1 MNHLAVSQR
10 TLPDPP
16 LPIDSCSCE
25 QQDPRKGTTN
35 FVARFRFSGQI
46 SNHAT
51 FLLPK
56 CGFSTYF
63 IPPNWVFRHFPMTTG
78 VCDVAR
84 FQKTA
89 ENWNRATFTG
99 HRTYRN
105 GRDHAIMAKN
115 TSKAPLFIHFESKA
129 SPIGN
134 RNRESRKRHHLVY
147 ASKEQLN
154 FCICCFRLP
163 KHETRLLLTP
173 YAEII

>member
-56 CGFSTYF
+56 CGFSTYS

-84 FQKTA
+84 FQKMTEKMESCDIYGVQNVPKQTKPCDHGK
-89 ENWNRATFTG
+89 ENAFQ
-99 HRTYRN
+99 
-105 GRDHAIMAKN
+105 
-115 TSKAPLFIHFESKA
+115 APLFMHFDA
-129 SPIGN
+129 PG
-134 RNRESRKRHHLVY
+134 
-147 ASKEQLN
+147 
-154 FCICCFRLP
+154 LP
-163 KHETRLLLTP
+163 YR
-173 YAEII
+173 

>member
-56 CGFSTYF
+56 CGFSTYS

-99 HRTYRN
+99 HTMPLAPPSRN
-105 GRDHAIMAKN
+105 LCI
-115 TSKAPLFIHFESKA
+115 P
-129 SPIGN
+129 
-134 RNRESRKRHHLVY
+134 ESRLQD
-147 ASKEQLN
+147 S
-154 FCICCFRLP
+154 FFTIFSCSF
-163 KHETRLLLTP
+163 LLK
-173 YAEII
+173 

>member
-56 CGFSTYF
+56 CGFSTYS

-84 FQKTA
+84 FQKRPKIGIVQHLRDIQCRLHRQA
-89 ENWNRATFTG
+89 VTFAFQNPDCKT
-99 HRTYRN
+99 
-105 GRDHAIMAKN
+105 
-115 TSKAPLFIHFESKA
+115 
-129 SPIGN
+129 
-134 RNRESRKRHHLVY
+134 LVFTIF
-147 ASKEQLN
+147 SCS
-154 FCICCFRLP
+154 F
-163 KHETRLLLTP
+163 LLK
-173 YAEII
+173 